1 MQATINYKGM
11 TIENVK
17 MHAVMSYTV
26 SFEIPNERTTAEQL
40 QQLTDLGAQ
49 ITFYTNDVH
58 VIVDK
63 KECEI
68 TYKSL

>member
-1 MQATINYKGM
+1 MNATINYKGM

-26 SFEIPNERTTAEQL
+26 SFEIQNDRITTEL
-40 QQLTDLGAQ
+40 TQQLTELGANVS
-49 ITFYTNDVH
+49 FYTNEMH
-58 VIVDK
+58 IIVDK
-63 KECEI
+63 KGCEI

>member
-11 TIENVK
+11 TIENVT
-17 MHAVMSYTV
+17 MSVVMSYTAA
-26 SFEIPNERTTAEQL
+26 FNIPNERTTAEQL

-58 VIVDK
+58 VIVGK

-68 TYKSL
+68 SYKSL

>member
-11 TIENVK
+11 TIENVT
-17 MHAVMSYTV
+17 MSAVMHYTV
-26 SFEIPNERTTAEQL
+26 SFGIQNERMTTELAQK
-40 QQLTDLGAQ
+40 LTELGAN
-49 ITFYTNDVH
+49 ISFYMNDVH
-58 VIVDK
+58 IIVDK

>member
-1 MQATINYKGM
+1 MKADINYKGM
-11 TIENVK
+11 NLEDVTMNS
-17 MHAVMSYTV
+17 VMNYTV
-26 SFEIPNERTTAEQL
+26 SFSMPNERTTAEQL
-40 QQLTDLGAQ
+40 QQLTNLGAQ

-68 TYKSL
+68 SYKSL

>member
-1 MQATINYKGM
+1 MKATINYKGM
-11 TIENVK
+11 TIEDVAMNS
-17 MHAVMSYTV
+17 VMNYTI
-26 SFEIPNERTTAEQL
+26 SFCIPNERTTAEQL

-58 VIVDK
+58 IVVDK

>member
-1 MQATINYKGM
+1 MKAIINYKGM
-11 TIENVK
+11 NLEDVTMNG
-17 MHAVMSYTV
+17 VMNYTA
-26 SFEIPNERTTAEQL
+26 SFNIPNERTTAEQL

-58 VIVDK
+58 IIVNK

-68 TYKSL
+68 SYKSL

>member
-1 MQATINYKGM
+1 MQATINYKGL
-11 TIENVK
+11 TIENVR

-26 SFEIPNERTTAEQL
+26 SFDIPNERMTTELAQL
-40 QQLTDLGAQ
+40 LTELGASVS
-49 ITFYTNDVH
+49 FYTNDVH

>member
-26 SFEIPNERTTAEQL
+26 SFEIPNERMTPELA
-40 QQLTDLGAQ
+40 QQLTELGANVS
-49 ITFYTNDVH
+49 FFTNELH
-58 VIVDK
+58 IIVGK

>member
-11 TIENVK
+11 NLEDVTMNSVMNYTI
-17 MHAVMSYTV
+17 
-26 SFEIPNERTTAEQL
+26 SFNIPNERTTAEQL

-58 VIVDK
+58 IIMDK
-63 KECEI
+63 KDSKI
-68 TYKSL
+68 TK

>member
-1 MQATINYKGM
+1 MKANVNYKGM

-26 SFEIPNERTTAEQL
+26 SFEIPNDRMTTELA
-40 QQLTDLGAQ
+40 QQLTELGASVS
-49 ITFYTNDVH
+49 FYTNGVH
-58 VIVDK
+58 VIVNK

-68 TYKSL
+68 IYKSL